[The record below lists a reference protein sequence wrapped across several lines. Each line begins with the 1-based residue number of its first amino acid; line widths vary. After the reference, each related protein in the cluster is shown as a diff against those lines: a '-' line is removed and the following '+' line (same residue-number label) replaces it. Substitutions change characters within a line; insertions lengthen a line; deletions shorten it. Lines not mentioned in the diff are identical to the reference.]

1 MVLVGLECR
10 CEMKDVM
17 LEMDRILRPK
27 GIVILRD
34 ALNFRDNAKVIGEAM
49 RWTCTVHDTE
59 VGVADTEGLLFCR
72 KSFWEYTDAS
82 ST

>member
-1 MVLVGLECR
+1 
-10 CEMKDVM
+10 MKDVM

-34 ALNFRDNAKVIGEAM
+34 VLNFRDNAKVIGEAM
-49 RWTCTVHDTE
+49 RWTCTAHDTE
-59 VGVADTEGLLFCR
+59 VGAADTEGLLFCR
-72 KSFWEYTDAS
+72 KSFWESTEAS